1 MFLNC
6 FPTTPTGVT
15 TGSLSNILYHCNK
28 DNVLPEQVTRTGSLP
43 SSGSMGS
50 MPNIRLADILKK
62 QTAFYL
68 VTIKIDDDPL
78 KLIKE
83 PNPDLQLN
91 GFSVTLAELTTM
103 YQVGGKRG
111 KAMVQKQ

>member
-1 MFLNC
+1 
-6 FPTTPTGVT
+6 
-15 TGSLSNILYHCNK
+15 
-28 DNVLPEQVTRTGSLP
+28 
-43 SSGSMGS
+43 

-103 YQVGGKRG
+103 YQVGGKRE
-111 KAMVQKQ
+111 KLWFRNNNNLIAHLLDKILQTFTCFQM